1 MPSRINRSRILIVT
15 LAAAALLTACSGSE
29 GDGGGGASGG
39 SDIPWTR
46 VSHDELNARLQAED
60 VYLVNVHTPYEGEIP
75 GTDAFIPYDQIASR
89 TEELPGDP
97 SELVIYCRSGNMS
110 TVAAQALAAEGYSG
124 FAELTGGYTAWT
136 EAGLP
141 FETPAG

>member
-46 VSHDELNARLQAED
+46 VSPDELNARLQAED
-60 VYLVNVHTPYEGEIP
+60 VYLVNVHTPYEG
-75 GTDAFIPYDQIASR
+75 
-89 TEELPGDP
+89 
-97 SELVIYCRSGNMS
+97 
-110 TVAAQALAAEGYSG
+110 YSG
-124 FAELTGGYTAWT
+124 FSELTGGYSAWT

-141 FETPAG
+141 FEVKTPAG